1 MDLTVG
7 LVAGGLLGWLIS
19 VVLQLERLRDVAGN
33 VALGVAGAWGGRWC
47 RAAVADD
54 VPRGAVRVDLD
65 ALAASALGAAGLVL
79 VTWVGLRL
87 LGRWLRRRR
96 SRGG

>member
-1 MDLTVG
+1 MTWRG
-7 LVAGGLLGWLIS
+7 
-19 VVLQLERLRDVAGN
+19 
-33 VALGVAGAWGGRWC
+33 
-47 RAAVADD
+47 
-54 VPRGAVRVDLD
+54 GAVRVDLD